1 MKRKIIAAV
10 FTGMLTAA
18 LFPAIAHAEIEN
30 PEDYMGIWYANY
42 VIYSDESSERH
53 NVAEYLNQYLE
64 MRLMEDGSAYM
75 EMSYNSEESDSAEI
89 LKVSWKL
96 EGGKMREATSEYGD
110 KCYGAVLVDRWNQ
123 FTINEDLGNLAEVMT
138 AMANDINSGRV
149 FTAYRTEITEGSEN
163 QGAVKFI
170 DEDYEVSYS
179 YQIILGADPMVTL
192 TRYDSEYDYEQVY
205 TNYQLREM
213 L

>member
-1 MKRKIIAAV
+1 MITISKV
-10 FTGMLTAA
+10 EHTSFFT
-18 LFPAIAHAEIEN
+18 
-30 PEDYMGIWYANY
+30 D
-42 VIYSDESSERH
+42 
-53 NVAEYLNQYLE
+53 
-64 MRLMEDGSAYM
+64 EDGDLILPEALKIGNYRI
-75 EMSYNSEESDSAEI
+75 EEVKAPFGYVVNDNYI
-89 LKVSWKL
+89 NICW
-96 EGGKMREATSEYGD
+96 REATSEYGD

-179 YQIILGADPMVTL
+179 YQIIPGADPMVTL

>member
-1 MKRKIIAAV
+1 MEKGYEV
-10 FTGMLTAA
+10 SLDEDNGTFT
-18 LFPAIAHAEIEN
+18 AHWAGDEYYD
-30 PEDYMGIWYANY
+30 PRDYVGSYRITDDNY
-42 VIYSDESSERH
+42 I
-53 NVAEYLNQYLE
+53 N
-64 MRLMEDGSAYM
+64 
-75 EMSYNSEESDSAEI
+75 I
-89 LKVSWKL
+89 CW
-96 EGGKMREATSEYGD
+96 REATSEYGD

-123 FTINEDLGNLAEVMT
+123 FTINEDLGNLSEVMT

-179 YQIILGADPMVTL
+179 YQIIPGADPMVTL

>member
-1 MKRKIIAAV
+1 
-10 FTGMLTAA
+10 ML
-18 LFPAIAHAEIEN
+18 
-30 PEDYMGIWYANY
+30 
-42 VIYSDESSERH
+42 ER
-53 NVAEYLNQYLE
+53 
-64 MRLMEDGSAYM
+64 G
-75 EMSYNSEESDSAEI
+75 
-89 LKVSWKL
+89 
-96 EGGKMREATSEYGD
+96 TSEYGD

-179 YQIILGADPMVTL
+179 YQIIPGADPMVTL

-205 TNYQLREM
+205 TNYQLMEM